1 MSHPALPPEP
11 GRQEGE
17 RLEQDE
23 LVMRALTDPR
33 VFSGIGGAFAAVPG
47 GRAERHWAR

>member
-1 MSHPALPPEP
+1 MRHPALPPEP

-23 LVMRALTDPR
+23 LAMRALN
-33 VFSGIGGAFAAVPG
+33 
-47 GRAERHWAR
+47 